1 MTDKPLEQLTKDQ
14 LIERAEKMRLGITYI
29 GQRSKPELI
38 RLIRE
43 AEAQR
48 QSA

>member
-1 MTDKPLEQLTKDQ
+1 MAKPLEQMSKDE
-14 LIERAEKMRLGITYI
+14 LIARAEQLRLGITYI
-29 GQRSKPELI
+29 GQRSKPELM

-43 AEAQR
+43 AEGQR

>member
-1 MTDKPLEQLTKDQ
+1 MSKPLEQMSKPE
-14 LIERAEKMRLGITYI
+14 LIARAEQLRLGITYI

-43 AEAQR
+43 AESERA
-48 QSA
+48 SA

>member
-1 MTDKPLEQLTKDQ
+1 MDDKPLEQLTKDQ
-14 LIERAEKMRLGITYI
+14 LIARAEKMRLGITYI

-43 AEAQR
+43 AEAR